1 MDAAASGYRQ
11 ALALKPDLVE
21 ACHNLGLVLRAQGR
35 REEAAAAFERALAI
49 RPDLVETHVS
59 LGLVR
64 VDQGR
69 LPDAAAV
76 FEQALT
82 LRADHD
88 PARMNLGA
96 VLHRLGRLED
106 AARVYRI
113 VLTRHPSF
121 ADAHANLGAALKDL
135 GDLDRAEASLA
146 RALAFRPDHAAAHY
160 GLGGVLAARGRIAEA
175 IESYERAIALR
186 PEVPEAHASL
196 AGLLQAQGRLD
207 AAEAAYRRVVALSPG
222 AAPAH
227 LNLAMALQ
235 SQGRLPEAMAA
246 FERAAELAPNDT
258 VARDAWLCGLSY
270 RPEITADLLL
280 AEHQRW
286 ASALGPRPEPS
297 YANDRDPDRRLRIG
311 YVSGDF
317 HHHPVGFFLAS
328 VLEAH
333 DPAEVE
339 VFCYANDRRSDA
351 VTERLRAAA
360 HQWRSIIDFDDAAA
374 AGQIAEDRIDI
385 LVDLS
390 GRTPGHRLGVF
401 ARRPAPVQASW
412 LGYAATTGLA
422 AIDYLVM
429 DLWTAPAGAEAWCG
443 EALVRLPETR
453 FCYGAP
459 PDAPQPAPPPS
470 LARGQVTF
478 GSFNNLAKLNPETAS
493 LWAQV
498 LAAVPGARLVLKW
511 ASLADPGVRRRI
523 AVLFAE
529 AGLPED
535 RLELRG
541 FSPHARMLAEY
552 ADIDVALDPMPFGG
566 GLTSCEALWMGV
578 PVVTWPGDRFA
589 ARQSFAFLKTLGL
602 DDLAAVSA
610 EDYVAIAAA
619 LAGDPERRAALR
631 TQLRPRMAASPLG
644 DARLFTPCLEAAY
657 RRMWR
662 RWCAGDAAQGFEIT
676 SAE

>member
-360 HQWRSIIDFDDAAA
+360 GAGAGVLAGLCRDHRPGGDRLSGHGPLDRASRRGGLVRRGAGSPSRDPVLLWRAAGCAAA
-374 AGQIAEDRIDI
+374 RAAAFAGP
-385 LVDLS
+385 
-390 GRTPGHRLGVF
+390 GPGHLRQFQQPGQAHPADREPLGPG
-401 ARRPAPVQASW
+401 AGRRSRRPP
-412 LGYAATTGLA
+412 
-422 AIDYLVM
+422 
-429 DLWTAPAGAEAWCG
+429 GAE
-443 EALVRLPETR
+443 
-453 FCYGAP
+453 
-459 PDAPQPAPPPS
+459 
-470 LARGQVTF
+470 
-478 GSFNNLAKLNPETAS
+478 
-493 LWAQV
+493 
-498 LAAVPGARLVLKW
+498 
-511 ASLADPGVRRRI
+511 
-523 AVLFAE
+523 
-529 AGLPED
+529 
-535 RLELRG
+535 
-541 FSPHARMLAEY
+541 
-552 ADIDVALDPMPFGG
+552 
-566 GLTSCEALWMGV
+566 MGV
-578 PVVTWPGDRFA
+578 PG
-589 ARQSFAFLKTLGL
+589 
-602 DDLAAVSA
+602 
-610 EDYVAIAAA
+610 
-619 LAGDPERRAALR
+619 
-631 TQLRPRMAASPLG
+631 RPRGAATDRG
-644 DARLFTPCLEAAY
+644 AVR
-657 RRMWR
+657 
-662 RWCAGDAAQGFEIT
+662 
-676 SAE
+676 